1 MWEIRG
7 AGDVA
12 QSEAMVEQLAQF
24 LFGAIVIGAATLAQ
38 YALVMF
44 FLGY

>member
-1 MWEIRG
+1 M
-7 AGDVA
+7 
-12 QSEAMVEQLAQF
+12 EQLIHF

-38 YALVMF
+38 YALILF

>member
-1 MWEIRG
+1 MSARAE
-7 AGDVA
+7 V
-12 QSEAMVEQLAQF
+12 MVEQLAQF

-44 FLGY
+44 LLGY

>member
-1 MWEIRG
+1 MQEDSVG
-7 AGDVA
+7 NVA
-12 QSEAMVEQLAQF
+12 RLEVLVEQLVQF

-44 FLGY
+44 VLGY